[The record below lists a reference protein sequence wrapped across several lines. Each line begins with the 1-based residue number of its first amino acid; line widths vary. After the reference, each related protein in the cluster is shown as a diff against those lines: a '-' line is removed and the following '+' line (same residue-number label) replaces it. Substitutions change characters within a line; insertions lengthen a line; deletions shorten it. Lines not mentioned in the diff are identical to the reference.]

1 MKFLIV
7 LALIG
12 VACTVPAMA
21 DGSGSL
27 ADAFSFLRHQL
38 PLVEAKGLFQIY
50 VDGDAEVCEFAGR
63 IAANGNGV
71 IDAVYADP
79 AIKRLMT
86 RLEAENVPIRAFLNE
101 IWKTLGIQRT
111 SFAVPVSCT
120 TSSRG
125 GVRAMMNNLRTLFNR
140 DNTRDLIN
148 GVKAINPSFAAFHAD
163 MAAERA
169 SFNTVRNLPEV
180 QGFARMLS
188 SYGVQTDH
196 IIALIQA
203 LFGWA

>member
-1 MKFLIV
+1 MKFLVV

-27 ADAFSFLRHQL
+27 ADAFSFLRQQL
-38 PLVEAKGLFQIY
+38 PLVEAKGMFQIY

-79 AIKRLMT
+79 AVKRLIT
-86 RLEAENVPIRAFLNE
+86 RLETENVPIRAFLNE
-101 IWKTLGIQRT
+101 IWNTLGIPRT
-111 SFAVPVSCT
+111 SFVVPASCT

-125 GVRAMMNNLRTLFNR
+125 GVRALMDNLRTLFNR
-140 DNTRDLIN
+140 DQTRALIN
-148 GVKAINPSFAAFHAD
+148 SIKAVNSNFASFHAD
-163 MAAERA
+163 MAAERD

-180 QGFARMLS
+180 QGFARMLT

-196 IIALIQA
+196 IIVLIQA
-203 LFGWA
+203 LFGWD

>member
-1 MKFLIV
+1 MKFLVI

-12 VACTVPAMA
+12 VACTGPAMA

-27 ADAFSFLRHQL
+27 ADAFAYLRHQL
-38 PLVEAKGLFQIY
+38 PLTEAKGLFQIY

-71 IDAVYADP
+71 IDAVYADT
-79 AIKRLMT
+79 AVKRLLT
-86 RLEAENVPIRAFLNE
+86 RLEAENVPMRAFLNE
-101 IWKTLGIQRT
+101 IWKTLGIPRT
-111 SFAVPVSCT
+111 SYAVPASCT
-120 TSSRG
+120 TASRG
-125 GVRAMMNNLRTLFNR
+125 GVRAMMDNLRTLFNR
-140 DNTRDLIN
+140 DQTRALIN
-148 GVKAINPSFAAFHAD
+148 GVKAVNPSFAAFHAD
-163 MAAERA
+163 MAAERE

-180 QGFARMLS
+180 QAFASMLT